1 MNVTWKTPFLI
12 QSKLFNLG
20 IDEGFTLIGNI
31 SKPSSIRC
39 RPACKVQDNKNQM
52 TSVLYPQVGNFFYKK
67 RFCHVASHIWQTT
80 CQDQK
85 RKHFL
90 DMKQPKLCETL
101 QMFDDYFGIATSCR
115 KWPKEFLDKYGS
127 PNKTLEKE
135 LFQYGKENLA
145 FVRLMIQNPYVTK
158 IKRDVKMSFTN
169 YVASTGGL
177 LGLCLGFSFIS
188 GRV

>member
-1 MNVTWKTPFLI
+1 MDI
-12 QSKLFNLG
+12 
-20 IDEGFTLIGNI
+20 
-31 SKPSSIRC
+31 
-39 RPACKVQDNKNQM
+39 
-52 TSVLYPQVGNFFYKK
+52 
-67 RFCHVASHIWQTT
+67 
-80 CQDQK
+80 
-85 RKHFL
+85 
-90 DMKQPKLCETL
+90 KQPKLCETL
-101 QMFDDYFGIATSCR
+101 QMFDDYFGIESSCR
-115 KWPKEFLDKYGS
+115 KWPKEFLDEYGS
-127 PNKTLEKE
+127 PNQALEKE